1 MQDPGKDPRHAGAFW
16 VTKVQIMVLYMRTWL
31 NVDLLQDT
39 DAYLFRH
46 RLFTHQQLVEPDR
59 KSSNTMYDFVY
70 SRAKRALDGLGLPQY
85 GLHSLRKGRSIELR
99 LAGGLEAVIERT
111 CHSQNSLT
119 AIRTYA
125 NVQNAVIGQRA
136 IGQVLSPLG
145 PGPSPVPAPVPA
157 SASTY
162 NLTEMPFLT
171 ASDADEFS
179 DAWFFDETDLISL
192 DFRLP
197 PIQSVGV
204 EMARAQLE
212 AAASA
217 TITPSEGWTP
227 PTADRLTPPLPLP
240 PPPKKQKMTMTAAEV
255 KRV

>member
-1 MQDPGKDPRHAGAFW
+1 VFFFLQDPAKDPRHAGAFW

-39 DAYLFRH
+39 DVYLFRH
-46 RLFTHQQLVEPDR
+46 RLFTHQQLDEEDR
-59 KSSNTMYDFVY
+59 KSQNTMYNFVY
-70 SRAKRALDGLGLPQY
+70 SRVQKALDGLGLPQY

-145 PGPSPVPAPVPA
+145 PGPVPAPAP
-157 SASTY
+157 ASTY
-162 NLTEMPFLT
+162 TLTEMPFLT
-171 ASDADEFS
+171 ASDADEFAF
-179 DAWFFDETDLISL
+179 DAWFFDETDFL
-192 DFRLP
+192 LP
-197 PIQSVGV
+197 PIQSVVGGV

-212 AAASA
+212 AAAAA

-227 PTADRLTPPLPLP
+227 PTADRLAPPLPLP
-240 PPPKKQKMTMTAAEV
+240 LPPPKKQKMTTEV
-255 KRV
+255 RRM